1 MPLPG
6 FRRQPEQVSM
16 EPGLG
21 PLAGDWFASVAGRA
35 VLDSEGQIVR
45 QAALERAGQPWL
57 RLMPTGG
64 LDAGGERELALY
76 VEHGAFA
83 GPVRCGFPL
92 PLASESIGTVVLQ
105 HVADGPVLPDAAL
118 EEAARVLVP
127 GGRLWLLALN
137 PLAPYRFRW
146 MRQGPVASEPVRWRR
161 RLRTAGLV
169 PEAVSQGVGPRWDTL
184 PNATLQQGAGLRAA
198 YLLRAEKRL
207 YPLTPIRPRPSLRLQ
222 AGATGA

>member
-16 EPGLG
+16 EPGHG

-35 VLDSEGQIVR
+35 VLDSEGEIVR

-64 LDAGGERELALY
+64 LGAGGERELALY
-76 VEHGAFA
+76 VDRGAFA

-92 PLASESIGTVVLQ
+92 PMASESIHTVVLQ
-105 HVADGPVLPDAAL
+105 HVADGPVLPAAAL

-161 RLRTAGLV
+161 RLRNAGLE
-169 PEAVSQGVGPRWDTL
+169 PEAVSQGVGPRWKPI
-184 PNATLQQGAGLRAA
+184 PNASLQQGAGLRAA
-198 YLLRAEKRL
+198 FLLRAEKRVV
-207 YPLTPIRPRPSLRLQ
+207 PLTPIRSRPAISFQ
-222 AGATGA
+222 PGVPAA